1 MYKYKLVEQE
11 DKASKFQQERINAFD
26 SIESRLDDI
35 RKLLRQAKIETTKY
49 YRENPSSFVVV
60 KPTDMINDYFEDI
73 ETLLEKE

>member
-60 KPTDMINDYFEDI
+60 KPTDMINDYLEDI

>member
-26 SIESRLDDI
+26 SIESRLDNI
-35 RKLLRQAKIETTKY
+35 RKLLRQAKIETVKT
-49 YRENPSSFVVV
+49 YREQPSTFAVV
-60 KPTDMINDYFEDI
+60 KPTDMINDYLQDI